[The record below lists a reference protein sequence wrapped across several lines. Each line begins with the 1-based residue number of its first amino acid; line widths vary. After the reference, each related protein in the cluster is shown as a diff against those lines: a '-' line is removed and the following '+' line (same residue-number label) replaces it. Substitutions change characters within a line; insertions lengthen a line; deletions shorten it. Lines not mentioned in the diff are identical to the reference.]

1 MCTCVGMYACMCT
14 YVFVYV
20 YLYMPTDLRRCVRV
34 RPFAYVHVC
43 TSSFYVRPLVHIT
56 WSICLLPVASSDT
69 RTYVHTYVRT
79 YIDVCVKTLLC
90 TSIRACVHMRG
101 RVRTYARSHTGSCV
115 CTCIPMRIR
124 TTHVRSY
131 AGARFRAYVHTHVHM
146 RVYVHT
152 DT

>member
-1 MCTCVGMYACMCT
+1 MCACVGMSACMCT

-20 YLYMPTDLRRCVRV
+20 YLYVPTDLRRCVHV
-34 RPFAYVHVC
+34 RAFAYVHVC
-43 TSSFYVRPLVHIT
+43 ALSFYVRPLVHIT
-56 WSICLLPVASSDT
+56 WSIYLLPVASFDI
-69 RTYVHTYVRT
+69 RTYVHKYVRT
-79 YIDVCVKTLLC
+79 YIDVCVKTLLY

-101 RVRTYARSHTGSCV
+101 RVRTYARSHAGSCV
-115 CTCIPMRIR
+115 CTYIPMHIR

-152 DT
+152 DS